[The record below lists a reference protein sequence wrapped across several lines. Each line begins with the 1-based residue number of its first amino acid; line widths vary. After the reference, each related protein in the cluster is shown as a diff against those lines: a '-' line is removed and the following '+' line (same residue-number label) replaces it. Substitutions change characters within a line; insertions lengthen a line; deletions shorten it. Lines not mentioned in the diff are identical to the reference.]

1 MALRN
6 ICGHIRTSVN
16 LPGIGELQKE
26 CVQKMY
32 YLIFFYENLL
42 VCLWIWLLAHVV
54 IENEKGHVI
63 NLIDQQTNLRPVA

>member
-54 IENEKGHVI
+54 TENEKGHVI